1 MVHSVKWRKLWD
13 KSYNLWPKVWL
24 WWRFR
29 NSRPFSV
36 PFVFLPFVS
45 PATSEE
51 GETANNRDWYL
62 KDAVPLRSQQGKDLD
77 QDHLD
82 VGKKLFVFLGGQI
95 KNILRSFFLAL
106 GKELPSKR
114 GGCGGIPH
122 LQTKSAKYY
131 SIGGLSHL
139 RKISFWTGQES
150 PKPNLTFVSQNHQKT
165 KYPPKIL
172 ASLWTK

>member
-1 MVHSVKWRKLWD
+1 MVHSVKWRKLWEM
-13 KSYNLWPKVWL
+13 SYNLRPKVWL

-62 KDAVPLRSQQGKDLD
+62 KDAVPLRSQQRKDLD

-82 VGKKLFVFLGGQI
+82 VGKKLYFLGGQI
-95 KNILRSFFLAL
+95 NNIFRPSCSFLAL
-106 GKELPSKR
+106 GKELTSKR
-114 GGCGGIPH
+114 GGRWLAGSVTCRPKPQSSIWLTGFLFWGWYHFKRAKTP
-122 LQTKSAKYY
+122 LAYPDLRFVKKFTRPNFSAKNFT
-131 SIGGLSHL
+131 H
-139 RKISFWTGQES
+139 
-150 PKPNLTFVSQNHQKT
+150 
-165 KYPPKIL
+165 
-172 ASLWTK
+172 